1 MRQFPIREMDV
12 AKLAE
17 DMHQGLTKNPLVF
30 PNPPVSPADLLTALL
45 TFIGKHDAAVA
56 AYAAAE
62 QATTDKNVS
71 FGELVDLLKD
81 NLTYCRNT
89 VDGEDDKMKLVGSSG
104 RKVPTPLEAPGE
116 TRVLHI
122 VDQGPERISLD
133 WKAPSDGGKPSAYRI
148 QRRVAGTNE
157 WLDAGMAVVTEV
169 TLFNQPTGEALEY
182 HVIAVNKAGQGKA
195 SGIVDA
201 TL

>member
-1 MRQFPIREMDV
+1 MGRFPEREMDV
-12 AKLAE
+12 VKLGE
-17 DMHQGLTKNPLVF
+17 DMHQGLIKNTGVF

-45 TFIGKHDAAVA
+45 GFIDKHDDAVA

-62 QATTDKNVS
+62 QATTDKDVS
-71 FGELVDLLKD
+71 FVDFVDLLKD

-89 VDGEDDKMKLVGSSG
+89 VDDEDDKMKLVGSSG
-104 RKVPTPLEAPGE
+104 RKAPTPLEEPGE
-116 TRVLHI
+116 TRALHI
-122 VDQGPERISLD
+122 VDQGPARISLD
-133 WKAPSDGGKPSAYRI
+133 WKAPSDGGKPSAYNI
-148 QRRVAGTNE
+148 QRRVAGTHD
-157 WLDAGMAVVTEV
+157 WLVAGMAVITEA

-182 HVIAVNKAGQGKA
+182 HVIAVNKAGEGKA